1 VCVFDQSICFPS
13 DEVPNSDYS
22 SGKVKLEMLYNS
34 KQEVLSVMVRH
45 VKGLVSGQM

>member
-1 VCVFDQSICFPS
+1 MAVV
-13 DEVPNSDYS
+13 DEIPDADYS

-45 VKGLVSGQM
+45 VKGLVRWDYWDLLF